1 MTDDIV
7 TRLRIED
14 YPLLKFGNHQDW
26 CTALGI
32 MDEAADEIE
41 RLRAEYDFAHKMW
54 GKAIEEGRKQAPE
67 IDRLRAIIKDIANA
81 VTDEGSK
88 PGYHKQQVNY
98 LRTMWFPL
106 WQAISKAVKETQ
118 SD

>member
-7 TRLRIED
+7 TRLRIEN

-41 RLRAEYDFAHKMW
+41 RLRKELADWKKVAEYEHAGFC
-54 GKAIEEGRKQAPE
+54 GCCGQ
-67 IDRLRAIIKDIANA
+67 
-81 VTDEGSK
+81 DESHLLNTLEV
-88 PGYHKQQVNY
+88 YVRNN
-98 LRTMWFPL
+98 
-106 WQAISKAVKETQ
+106 E
-118 SD
+118 